1 MNYNNKNTTKIYVNL
16 YISKN
21 NQYYL
26 CGGAAGG
33 GGRPFD
39 NIV

>member
-21 NQYYL
+21 KQYYL